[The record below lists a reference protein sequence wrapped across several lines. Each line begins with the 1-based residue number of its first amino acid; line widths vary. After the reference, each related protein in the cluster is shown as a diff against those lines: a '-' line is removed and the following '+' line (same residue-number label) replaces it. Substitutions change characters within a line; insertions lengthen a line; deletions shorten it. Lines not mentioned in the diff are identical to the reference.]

1 MSATYIEKKIR
12 IKAFGRYTT
21 IPNNAIAKLM
31 YYLHCVTSVVDII
44 IDPVLT
50 DYQNYDEL
58 TWEQLKEVHNTA
70 TKYSPDIFQSHKI
83 FIVDR
88 DLLNNSSNNEFY
100 EITDETIG
108 IHVDKEII
116 IGGRVTKVNKI
127 MVCNNSWLSE
137 NYFSPISEIDKFF
150 ERIENGNYLKQ
161 ILNTQTYLYEE
172 RPPIIIPTEFDS
184 KPVVMTCTNCKV
196 TITTKTE
203 SKLNC
208 LAICC
213 CLLFDLFYFI
223 FQAIRKRN
231 LCCCDIE
238 HRCPRCGAFL
248 GVYKSC

>member
-31 YYLHCVTSVVDII
+31 YYLHCVTSVIDII

-58 TWEQLKEVHNTA
+58 TWEQLKEVHNIA

-116 IGGRVTKVNKI
+116 IGGRVTK
-127 MVCNNSWLSE
+127 
-137 NYFSPISEIDKFF
+137 
-150 ERIENGNYLKQ
+150 
-161 ILNTQTYLYEE
+161 
-172 RPPIIIPTEFDS
+172 S
-184 KPVVMTCTNCKV
+184 K
-196 TITTKTE
+196 
-203 SKLNC
+203 
-208 LAICC
+208 
-213 CLLFDLFYFI
+213 
-223 FQAIRKRN
+223 
-231 LCCCDIE
+231 
-238 HRCPRCGAFL
+238 
-248 GVYKSC
+248 

>member
-1 MSATYIEKKIR
+1 MSATLAMKNVKVR
-12 IKAFGRYTT
+12 AFGTT
-21 IPNNAIAKLM
+21 TTVPNNSIAKLM
-31 YYLHCVTSVVDII
+31 YYLDCVASVIDVD
-44 IDPVLT
+44 DRRLT

-58 TWEQLKEVHNTA
+58 TWEQLKEVHNIA

-83 FIVDR
+83 FLVNR

-184 KPVVMTCTNCKV
+184 KPVVMTCTNA
-196 TITTKTE
+196 
-203 SKLNC
+203 KL
-208 LAICC
+208 
-213 CLLFDLFYFI
+213 
-223 FQAIRKRN
+223 Q
-231 LCCCDIE
+231 
-238 HRCPRCGAFL
+238 
-248 GVYKSC
+248 